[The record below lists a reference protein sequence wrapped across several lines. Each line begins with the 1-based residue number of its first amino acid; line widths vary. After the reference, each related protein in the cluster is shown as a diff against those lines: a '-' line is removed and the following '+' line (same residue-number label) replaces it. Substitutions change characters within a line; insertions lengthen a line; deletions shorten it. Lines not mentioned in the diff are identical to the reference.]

1 MIREIFKTINNRH
14 NLTIFIFLIVSI
26 ILAISDLLGALTI
39 SILVSYITDGSEFF
53 KKKIPYLFEYLGS
66 DKKEAF
72 INIFIL
78 N

>member
-1 MIREIFKTINNRH
+1 MKKKWT
-14 NLTIFIFLIVSI
+14 VSI
-26 ILAISDLLGALTI
+26 MLVLI

-78 N
+78 TSLYEGLPNVLLEALVLKKIVFS